1 MLGADGVAFSEV
13 RDRARDAQDAVMGA
27 GGQTESLE
35 GAAENGRRLVGQR
48 TELREKRGRNGGVA
62 ETSSPCRS
70 YCRCRA
76 ASTRAR
82 MVSELS
88 SCARLRAASASYS
101 TGCTVIWRSMRSSSG
116 PDRRRR
122 YCCTRSLRAGAA
134 VCAVPAA
141 RTGVHGGDELKI
153 GRISDLSGRPG
164 DGQLSVLHRLPQHL
178 ERVAPELG
186 QLVEEQHAA
195 VRERD
200 LAGQGKPSG

>member
-1 MLGADGVAFSEV
+1 
-13 RDRARDAQDAVMGA
+13 
-27 GGQTESLE
+27 
-35 GAAENGRRLVGQR
+35 
-48 TELREKRGRNGGVA
+48 
-62 ETSSPCRS
+62 
-70 YCRCRA
+70 
-76 ASTRAR
+76 
-82 MVSELS
+82 
-88 SCARLRAASASYS
+88 
-101 TGCTVIWRSMRSSSG
+101 MRSSSG

-122 YCCTRSLRAGAA
+122 QTAQILLHALLRAGAA